1 MAWTDDMPT
10 IVRYLINDLDT
21 TNYAYS
27 NGRVRQTI
35 VVAAHLVLSE
45 IDFDKTYTV
54 TISTSGISPDPTAAT
69 KDDAFINLV
78 SLKSACLIASSELR
92 TKGLDAIRVSDGS
105 SSIDAGGILRGFEL
119 LSKDLCQRYEDAK
132 IQYKAG
138 NSGAGQA
145 ILSPY
150 ESPNFPVVHG
160 EGHNTRTGYFE

>member
-35 VVAAHLVLSE
+35 VVAAQLVLNE

-119 LSKDLCQRYEDAK
+119 LSKDLCQRYENAK
-132 IQYKAG
+132 MQYKAG
-138 NSGAGQA
+138 NSVAGQA

>member
-1 MAWTDDMPT
+1 MPT

-35 VVAAHLVLSE
+35 VVAAQLVLSE

-105 SSIDAGGILRGFEL
+105 SSIDAGGILRGFEI
-119 LSKDLCQRYEDAK
+119 LSKDLCQRYENAK

-138 NSGAGQA
+138 NSVAGQA

>member
-35 VVAAHLVLSE
+35 VVAAQLVLSE

-105 SSIDAGGILRGFEL
+105 SSIDAGGILRGFEI
-119 LSKDLCQRYEDAK
+119 LSKDLCQRYENAK

-138 NSGAGQA
+138 NSVAGQA

>member
-35 VVAAHLVLSE
+35 VVAAQLVLNE

-119 LSKDLCQRYEDAK
+119 LSKDLCQRYENAK

-138 NSGAGQA
+138 NSVAGQA
-145 ILSPY
+145 VLSPY